1 MPIIAEFVRG
11 VAQASQLPT
20 DRLPEIAL
28 AGRSNVGKSSLI
40 NRVLGRE
47 GLAHTSNTPGRTQQL
62 NFYRVWPEGKA
73 GPAFYLVDMPGYGHA
88 EVSLVRRRS
97 WAQLIDDYLSTRAPL
112 RGVIHLIDMRHPP
125 QPLDLEMSSWLRH
138 FEHHFLVVATKADK
152 IAKTKVP
159 EATLQVAERLNV
171 DSDDVVAFSA
181 QNGLGRDIVWRWMRE
196 TAGRAPDNNEPRW
209 RRK

>member
-1 MPIIAEFVRG
+1 MPIIAEFVLG
-11 VAQASQLPT
+11 VAQLSQLPT

-40 NRVLGRE
+40 NRVLGRD

-88 EVSLVRRRS
+88 EVSLSRRKEWGR
-97 WAQLIDDYLSTRAPL
+97 LIDEYLSARPAL

-125 QPLDLEMSSWLRH
+125 QPLDLEMSGWLRH
-138 FEHHFLVVATKADK
+138 FDHNFVVVATKADK
-152 IAKTKVP
+152 IAKTKVA
-159 EATLQVAERLNV
+159 EQALQVAERLNV
-171 DSDDVVAFSA
+171 DSSDVLAFSA
-181 QNGLGRDIVWRWMRE
+181 ENGLGRDAVWRWMRE
-196 TAGRAPDNNEPRW
+196 TAAQAPEEAPQPRW
-209 RRK
+209 RR